1 MIITKLN
8 IISFGKFSNT
18 VLDFKDGLNI
28 IFGNNEAG
36 KSTVSDFIYAMLY
49 GFGDKRG
56 QGVSLREKYIPWD
69 GVCMEGAIT
78 LENGGKTY
86 TVYRKSG
93 LTKKHDILKIYDEDG
108 IEKPCAVSDI
118 FPVSEAVF
126 FKALS
131 VRQAKS
137 AVGAPDAS
145 LTQRLSNLSSGG
157 EEEVCAEKAIKLLT
171 DICGEIKSKRGRRG
185 RLYDIE
191 DEIQRITEGAKESE
205 RLKSALYT
213 AERERDS
220 RARAL
225 SLAQENY
232 GSFKPEKYGEERAR
246 ICGILEEKQKTLDAL
261 TKDIPNNTEVAPFT
275 KKPAAAMFAFIIC
288 IIFAA
293 LSFVFAFFLPLS
305 AAGLIVSVR
314 QYTRYLRKKKE
325 AASQIQ
331 KDRQRAEDTK
341 RRADILK
348 SEISSLKE
356 KSDRLLSLSA
366 ENEKKQKALS
376 EALDDARNKYF
387 LAENAFSEAQ
397 RNAETAPEESPEE
410 LFCERE
416 RLVFSLS
423 CAQSALDALLYT
435 FDEMKRNFTPALNRI
450 ASEYFFALTCEK
462 YSRLLADREFN
473 LSVDTGVL
481 RRGELFSG
489 GTEDQMYLSLRLALA
504 DMLFEDEKI
513 FLLLDEPFFQ
523 YDAARTAAAN
533 ALLSSLAQ
541 KRQTLLFT
549 SDARVLECKNANI
562 LKL

>member
-1 MIITKLN
+1 M
-8 IISFGKFSNT
+8 
-18 VLDFKDGLNI
+18 
-28 IFGNNEAG
+28 
-36 KSTVSDFIYAMLY
+36 
-49 GFGDKRG
+49 
-56 QGVSLREKYIPWD
+56 
-69 GVCMEGAIT
+69 
-78 LENGGKTY
+78 
-86 TVYRKSG
+86 
-93 LTKKHDILKIYDEDG
+93 
-108 IEKPCAVSDI
+108 
-118 FPVSEAVF
+118 
-126 FKALS
+126 
-131 VRQAKS
+131 
-137 AVGAPDAS
+137 
-145 LTQRLSNLSSGG
+145 
-157 EEEVCAEKAIKLLT
+157 
-171 DICGEIKSKRGRRG
+171 
-185 RLYDIE
+185 
-191 DEIQRITEGAKESE
+191 
-205 RLKSALYT
+205 
-213 AERERDS
+213 
-220 RARAL
+220 
-225 SLAQENY
+225 
-232 GSFKPEKYGEERAR
+232 
-246 ICGILEEKQKTLDAL
+246 
-261 TKDIPNNTEVAPFT
+261 
-275 KKPAAAMFAFIIC
+275 
-288 IIFAA
+288 
-293 LSFVFAFFLPLS
+293 
-305 AAGLIVSVR
+305 
-314 QYTRYLRKKKE
+314 RKKKE

-523 YDAARTAAAN
+523 YDAVRTAAAN